1 MRLPGLHWLDEGQ
14 WRAPSA
20 IGCVALLAAFSH
32 WWLYLLL
39 AIGLCQVAAHPRSMK
54 IWGVAVTGVWCLS
67 LWLWTGFLAF
77 DPTAWVDL
85 QRKWFAN
92 DVVGWAFPIAT
103 ISAVTC
109 AVAFPVAGAARIE
122 ASIPETRRSQFA
134 ATFIFWFLIALTAK
148 YVLGEGTFFIRIFIF
163 AGALIVGN
171 FIRGAV
177 DRFKRVVVSSAK
189 DTLISSA
196 ERESSSTEN
205 VQAARVAAVVREID
219 TPRVVTPLF
228 QPTERVIAVGGED
241 RKFDAEDETRTLAEI
256 NAVLAEE
263 KPWPDATLDL
273 RKGISQRDL
282 HALFD
287 GSSEEDFEDGTDTY
301 GLLRH
306 LYDPSQAPVEIQTE
320 RTSNPEAVEWSF
332 DEAAT
337 ASLEIVDGDED
348 DLSGAGVV
356 EAIAA
361 SAPEIALD
369 VGGAL
374 DLVDETAALAIED
387 TAEIAPAV
395 DQSATEVVAV
405 PAPELAVSKAS
416 SKAIR
421 VLAVYRRLK
430 AEDRLESDFA
440 GRLLPLIDESIE
452 GALCESEEGRELVE
466 MRARLLSGSE
476 FDDPVEPT
484 EEPSPAEL
492 VGLIEAP
499 EEVPAAEALP
509 VDEASQPDDTLDVS
523 AVAMDDPPAEVHAE
537 LTDEAAEEPDVAP
550 TLDPALV
557 STEAENTAQGLDD
570 DFQPPAD
577 NDITAEEPT
586 EMLAVAKAPAIEEAA
601 VVAPLAEVI
610 SKPVVDIEIAELQR
624 LKDWLALDPIPEHDV
639 DRILDERGRERPD
652 EQEIDYTLR
661 RLKEY
666 APSPS
671 TRRNAIRQA
680 SSVLSKEDESFS
692 IEEVSLLKGIICLG
706 ASETFTRWGFQGAIE
721 ANRKFVFLL
730 FHDVVSRRVGDI
742 EQRLKDGIPDLEAVT
757 AYRALSSFMDD
768 LQGVF
773 PHLAGMV
780 QDFMALLDR
789 AEYDFAFAGRQD
801 VNLLVEGGLVDP
813 SARASTG
820 ASVNVGV
827 SRLLASRM
835 PASAQEALSRFIS
848 IGKLIEPIDL
858 MIIDEGIRSGD
869 APEKHPLH
877 PMLMELQYRGLVE
890 IRALHDELKRRPQ
903 LRAEIPSIIRTRQ
916 EDLGARYEGIVRNQ
930 DEIERCVLRN
940 REEAAQLTHL
950 SQTVASM
957 TEELADRD
965 RQLQESAEAS
975 KRLPVMDALVSAARQ
990 LADRDNR
997 FALVGTSKLKVEVA
1011 GGEVAIVFVHGHGMS
1026 WQVVN
1031 GTKLATEEGA
1041 LEIDMIKLC
1050 GAIRNTHGFSDDGQT
1065 RLRIVMVGGELGR
1078 VTHNCVFSLDE
1089 AMAEP
1094 GRLLGQ
1100 AEIDAVA
1107 AKTLN
1112 F

>member
-1 MRLPGLHWLDEGQ
+1 
-14 WRAPSA
+14 
-20 IGCVALLAAFSH
+20 
-32 WWLYLLL
+32 
-39 AIGLCQVAAHPRSMK
+39 MK
-54 IWGVAVTGVWCLS
+54 IWGVAIIAVWCLS

-77 DPTAWVDL
+77 DPTAWIDL

-92 DVVGWAFPIAT
+92 DVVGWAFPITT
-103 ISAVTC
+103 ISAITC
-109 AVAFPVAGAARIE
+109 VVAFPTAGAARIE
-122 ASIPETRRSQFA
+122 ASISETHRSRLA
-134 ATFIFWFLIALTAK
+134 AAFLFWILIALTAK
-148 YVLGEGTFFIRIFIF
+148 FVLGEGTFFIRIFIF

-320 RTSNPEAVEWSF
+320 QPSDPEAAEWSF

-361 SAPEIALD
+361 SAPEITFE
-369 VGGAL
+369 GGGVS
-374 DLVDETAALAIED
+374 DRVDETAAPAID
-387 TAEIAPAV
+387 ATAETAPAV
-395 DQSATEVVAV
+395 DQPATEVVAV
-405 PAPELAVSKAS
+405 PAPDLAVSKAS

-421 VLAVYRRLK
+421 VLAVYKRLK

-466 MRARLLSGSE
+466 MRARLLSGGE
-476 FDDPVEPT
+476 FDDPVEPI
-484 EEPSPAEL
+484 EEPNDSEADPSPAEL
-492 VGLIEAP
+492 AGSIEVP
-499 EEVPAAEALP
+499 EVAPAAEEVP
-509 VDEASQPDDTLDVS
+509 VDEASKPDDTLDAP
-523 AVAMDDPPAEVHAE
+523 AVAMDDPAAEVPDE
-537 LTDEAAEEPDVAP
+537 LSDEAAEAPEVAP
-550 TLDPALV
+550 TPDPALV
-557 STEAENTAQGLDD
+557 SIEAESTPQGLDD

-586 EMLAVAKAPAIEEAA
+586 EMLAVAKAPAIEEVA

-692 IEEVSLLKGIICLG
+692 LEEVSLLKGIICLG

-801 VNLLVEGGLVDP
+801 VNLLVEGGLVDH

-835 PASAQEALSRFIS
+835 PASAQDALSRFIS

-877 PMLMELQYRGLVE
+877 PMLMELQYRGLIE

-916 EDLGARYEGIVRNQ
+916 EDLGARYEGILRNQ

-950 SQTVASM
+950 SQAVASM

-997 FALVGTSKLKVEVA
+997 FALVGTSKLKVEVS
-1011 GGEVAIVFVHGHGMS
+1011 GGEVAIVFVHGHGMA

-1031 GTKLATEEGA
+1031 GTKLATDEGA

-1050 GAIRNTHGFSDDGQT
+1050 GAVRNSHGFSDDGQT